1 MNPTELHEYKRIQ
14 SMTDDELCTRYGKMN
29 KENKIEAFYKV
40 LKQEGRAKKLQT
52 QIASDKGYTTRKKS
66 AYKTTPAYIPTN
78 SKPKEVYAL
87 RSRDKHDD
95 AGIWVKVFLVYG
107 GNTVSVIEFEN
118 EQHDGLLNFTYEA
131 ARHYWDQCIEEGYY
145 RNDSCVEG
153 LDLDS

>member
-1 MNPTELHEYKRIQ
+1 MTTLKEHEQERVRT
-14 SMTDDELCTRYGKMN
+14 MTDEQLVTRYGKMT
-29 KENKIEAFYKV
+29 KEDKIEGFYKV
-40 LKQEGRAKKLQT
+40 LTEEGRAKKLQK

-66 AYKTTPAYIPTN
+66 AYKTTPAHIPTN

-87 RSRDKHDD
+87 RSMDKHDD

-145 RNDSCVEG
+145 RNDSCIEG